1 MLEWTGERF
10 LPWLDEAAIAYEHL
24 HRYLYASQFVE
35 GKRVLDLA
43 TGEGYGASVL
53 ARKASSVTGIDLDE
67 ATIGHAQDRYDQAN
81 LTFLVGDI
89 TEVPIPES
97 GCFDVI
103 VCFEAIEHIAEHQRL
118 LGEVKRLLAKNG
130 LFIVSTPN
138 KDVYKQESDDE
149 NPFHVKELDLEELTR
164 LVGEHFK
171 SFCCLGQRIYCNSN
185 LWPLPPEQVKG
196 RKVTEFLIEKT
207 SEFAP
212 AQMDERVPHYFIAIA
227 TDGGADLDQLGS
239 VLVDASDA
247 FIRQSKHTVEG
258 MKEALEWKDSQL
270 NLQEEALEWK
280 EEQLAAS
287 QATIHSHEEA
297 LEWKEEQL
305 AASQATIHSHEE
317 ALKWLEEV
325 LASKTEHI
333 RSQEEALTWTQEQL
347 AGSQAT
353 VHAHEEALTWRAE
366 ESLRLNDRIG
376 ELTDEINLTKSGL
389 GWELLTQLRS
399 LKAALLPDGS
409 LRRNLYDRLRRG
421 RD

>member
-43 TGEGYGASVL
+43 TGEGYGASLL
-53 ARKASSVTGIDLDE
+53 ARQASAVTGIDLDE

-103 VCFEAIEHIAEHQRL
+103 VCFEAIEHVAEHKRL

-138 KDVYKQESDDE
+138 KNVYKQESDDE
-149 NPFHVKELDLEELTR
+149 NPFHVRELDLEELAQ
-164 LVGEHFK
+164 LVGGHFK
-171 SFCCLGQRIYCNSN
+171 NFCCLGQRIYCNSN
-185 LWPLPPEQVKG
+185 LWPLPPEKVKEG
-196 RKVTEFLIEKT
+196 RKVTEFIIEKT

-212 AQMDERVPHYFIAIA
+212 AQMDERVPHYFVAIA

-247 FIRQSKHTVEG
+247 FIQQSKHTVAG
-258 MKEALEWKDSQL
+258 M
-270 NLQEEALEWK
+270 EEALEWK
-280 EEQLAAS
+280 EEALAS
-287 QATIHSHEEA
+287 Q
-297 LEWKEEQL
+297 
-305 AASQATIHSHEE
+305 
-317 ALKWLEEV
+317 
-325 LASKTEHI
+325 TELV
-333 RSQEEALTWTQEQL
+333 RSQEEALAWREQVL
-347 AGSQAT
+347 ANSQAT
-353 VHAHEEALTWRAE
+353 IRSHEKALKWQEEVLALKAEHIRSQEEALTWRAE

-389 GWELLTQLRS
+389 GWTLLTQLRA
-399 LKAALLPDGS
+399 LKAVLMPKGS
-409 LRRNLYDRLRRG
+409 LRRNLYDRLRQG
-421 RD
+421 KN